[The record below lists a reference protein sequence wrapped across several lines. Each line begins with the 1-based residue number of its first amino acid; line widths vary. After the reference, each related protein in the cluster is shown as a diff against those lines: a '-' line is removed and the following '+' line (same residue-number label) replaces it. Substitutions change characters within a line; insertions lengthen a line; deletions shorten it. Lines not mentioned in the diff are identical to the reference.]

1 MLVDFTVCGLCAL
14 VFTAIFMCESS
25 VDQGLKT
32 CSVTFGSTYK
42 KSFSAHFYVFKSIL
56 LK

>member
-1 MLVDFTVCGLCAL
+1 MLVDFTVYGLCAL